1 MRVGCFEKNLPMEL
15 ECLDETNG
23 VYNVYAPGQLDIDW
37 IINLVKNPPDN
48 VNFLVVFAD
57 NGKRNV
63 DSLMKYFSAYNTIGK
78 YWKFTEEDGMVHYL
92 IDLKGKAKNLV
103 FRRKNNE

>member
-1 MRVGCFEKNLPMEL
+1 MRVGCLEKNLPMQL

-48 VNFLVVFAD
+48 VNFLTVFVSY
-57 NGKRNV
+57 GEKSI
-63 DSLMKYFSAYNTIGK
+63 DSLMKHFAKYNDIVK
-78 YWKFTEEDGMVHYL
+78 YWKFTEKDGTIHYL
-92 IDLKGKAKNLV
+92 VDLKGKAKGLCL
-103 FRRKNNE
+103 REKK